1 MNTILINSE
10 NSKTFDLRKLLIKI
24 ELKRKDK
31 YIDLSNRS
39 IWYKSYNVKKSYK
52 KNKFKMSVTKRI
64 EKFELPDGSYS
75 ISDI

>member
-24 ELKRKDK
+24 GLKRKDK

-39 IWYKSYNVKKSYK
+39 I
-52 KNKFKMSVTKRI
+52 
-64 EKFELPDGSYS
+64 
-75 ISDI
+75 